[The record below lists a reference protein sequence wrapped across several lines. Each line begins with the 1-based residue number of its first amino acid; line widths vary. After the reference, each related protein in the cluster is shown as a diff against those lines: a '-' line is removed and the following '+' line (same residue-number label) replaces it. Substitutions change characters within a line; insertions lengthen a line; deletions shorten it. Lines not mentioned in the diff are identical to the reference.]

1 MNAFRALLIA
11 ILVQITGLF
20 AKIACLGLTSRGLCV
35 IPACQYA
42 IAARMDPHATHVR
55 TDFIKI

>member
-42 IAARMDPHATHVR
+42 IAARMDSHVLVVQW
-55 TDFIKI
+55 DFI